1 MASSLPNLCLRKIF
15 ECIEENE
22 EDKPSLHSC
31 LLVNRHWCQEVVPI
45 LWRSPNAYMSK
56 QLVEVYIACLS
67 DEEKQILNDN
77 GLNLPPSTEIP
88 PTFDYSKYRRVLHIG
103 GLYHHLWWWC
113 NLRRD
118 ECIGAEGRWILT
130 ELLLKLFISRCP
142 AIYRFSCD
150 ATCLLEKYDI
160 TSYPGAESCLPHIRR
175 LTLTGKRL
183 RKYFEKFSICHGVCQ
198 LKTYLPIYEWDT
210 EKQCRDIE
218 KFEAEAEGLVD
229 FIQAQNNLQDLE
241 LHGDYYGHDTG
252 GRIIQALESQA
263 KSLVRL
269 KLSYVRFEGHPPF
282 YGIGAC
288 KNLEI
293 LEFDGC
299 DGLTSEMCAPLITSS
314 LSRLSHLNISN
325 SDLPVDIVS
334 ALASNANISLREVI
348 LCSTQSSEYLVQVIE
363 ALVSHC
369 PNINKFESN
378 QIHGTIEISAIC
390 SLLSNSQQLESLS
403 IYGASLDAE
412 KFLPAIGQSIPS
424 SLRRLSISSEWQF
437 TTTAFES
444 FLEHC
449 KAPLTWLT
457 LSGCEC
463 ITDEYLELIVQY
475 LGKTLRHLG
484 VYRAV
489 YTRMESFEKVRK
501 VIPEVNAPEESH
513 LKFYQ
518 RRCLRDD

>member
-15 ECIEENE
+15 ECIEE
-22 EDKPSLHSC
+22 DKISLHSC
-31 LLVNRHWCQEVVPI
+31 LLVNWHWCQEVVPI

-77 GLNLPPSTEIP
+77 GLNLPPSTESP
-88 PTFDYSKYRRVLHIG
+88 PTFDYAKYRRVLHLG

-118 ECIGAEGRWILT
+118 ECIGAEGRFILT
-130 ELLLKLFISRCP
+130 ELLLKLFVSRCP

-150 ATCLLEKYDI
+150 ATWLLEKYDI
-160 TSYPGAESCLPHIRR
+160 TSYPGAESCLQHIRR

-183 RKYFEKFSICHGVCQ
+183 RKYFENFSICHGVCQ
-198 LKTYLPIYEWDT
+198 LKTYLPVYEWDN
-210 EKQCRDIE
+210 EKQCRNTE
-218 KFEAEAEGLVD
+218 KFEVEVEGLVT
-229 FIQAQNNLQDLE
+229 FIQAQRNLQDLE

-252 GRIIQALESQA
+252 GRIIAALQSQ
-263 KSLVRL
+263 SETLTRL
-269 KLSYVRFEGHPPF
+269 KLSYVRFEGQPPF
-282 YGIGAC
+282 FGIGAC

-299 DGLTSEMCAPLITSS
+299 DGLTTEMCSPMVESPLSK
-314 LSRLSHLNISN
+314 LSQLNISN
-325 SDLPVDIVS
+325 SDIPVDIVS
-334 ALASNANISLREVI
+334 SLAYNANTSLREVT
-348 LCSTQSSEYLVQVIE
+348 LCSTQSTKYLVQVIN
-363 ALVSHC
+363 ALVKNC
-369 PNINKFESN
+369 PNLTKFESN
-378 QIHGTIEISAIC
+378 QIHGIEEVSAIC
-390 SLLSNSQQLESLS
+390 SLLSSSQQLENLA

-412 KFLPAIGQSIPS
+412 TFLPAIGQSIPD
-424 SLRRLSISSEWQF
+424 SLRRLNISSEWSF

-444 FLEHC
+444 FLKNC

-463 ITDEYLELIVQY
+463 ITDEYLELVVQY
-475 LGKTLRHLG
+475 LGKTLQYLG

-489 YTRMESFEKVRK
+489 YNRMESFDKVRE
-501 VIPEVNAPEESH
+501 VIPEVDAPVESH

-518 RRCLRDD
+518 RKCQRDD